1 MSTYKVLGLMSGT
14 SLDGLDIAYC
24 HIWEKDGKWN
34 FSIKETAEIDYADNM
49 MEYLK
54 NAIHLSEEDHAQLH
68 KDYGIWLGQQ
78 CRLFIDELGEEVDFI
93 ASHGHTSHHRP
104 EDGVTFQ
111 LGDGQFLANISG
123 KQVVCDFRSKD
134 VSLKGQ
140 GAPLVP
146 IGDKLLFHEYDFC
159 LNLGGI
165 SNISFEKD
173 GERIA
178 YDIGLANMPLNYITH
193 KMGLAYDED
202 GKLARSGILDASLLQ
217 QLNNLEY
224 YRLPYPKSTGYE
236 WFTSKIIPLI
246 EASKISNED
255 LLHTFIHH
263 NCEQIA
269 IAAQKHKNKGNSK
282 SNLLATGGGALN
294 KFFMDTLQDKLGSAF
309 EVIVPDKTLIAYKEA
324 LVFALMGVLRLE
336 GKTNVLK
343 SVTGA
348 IKDSCSGEVFFP
360 KEG

>member
-1 MSTYKVLGLMSGT
+1 MSHYNVLGLMSGT
-14 SLDGLDIAYC
+14 SLDGLDMALC
-24 HIWEKDGKWN
+24 HIWEENGHWNYAIKHTKDIAYSN
-34 FSIKETAEIDYADNM
+34 EMREH
-49 MEYLK
+49 LK
-54 NAIHLSEEDHAQLH
+54 NAIYLSEKDHAQLH
-68 KDYGIWLGQQ
+68 RDYGIWLGEQA
-78 CRLFIDELGEEVDFI
+78 RSFMEEFGPEIDFI

-104 EDGVTFQ
+104 DEGITFQ
-111 LGDGQFLANISG
+111 LGDGQMLANTSG
-123 KQVVCDFRSKD
+123 KQVVCDFRTKD

-165 SNISFEKD
+165 SNISFDKD

-193 KMGLAYDED
+193 KMGLAYDEN
-202 GKLARSGILDASLLQ
+202 GKLARSGKLDHDLLQ
-217 QLNNLEY
+217 KLNALAY
-224 YRLPYPKSTGYE
+224 YQLPYPKSTGYE
-236 WFTSKIIPLI
+236 WFTGEIVPLI
-246 EASKISNED
+246 EASGSSEID

-269 IAAQKHKNKGNSK
+269 ISVHKHQGKSQNK
-282 SNLLATGGGALN
+282 LLATGGGALN
-294 KFFMDTLQDKLGSAF
+294 QFFMDTLQEKLGSHT
-309 EVIVPDKTLIAYKEA
+309 EVVVPSKTLIAYKEA

-336 GKTNVLK
+336 GKTNVLR

-348 IKDSCSGEVFFP
+348 TSDSCSGEVFLP
-360 KEG
+360 HMD

>member
-1 MSTYKVLGLMSGT
+1 MTIYKILGLMSGT
-14 SLDGLDIAYC
+14 SLDGLDMAYC
-24 HIWEKDGKWN
+24 HIWEDMGKWN
-34 FSIKETAEIDYADNM
+34 FSIKKTAEIDYTDEM
-49 MEYLK
+49 RDYLK

-68 KDYGIWLGQQ
+68 KDYGIWLGKQSK
-78 CRLFIDELGEEVDFI
+78 IWMEDLGEEVDFI

-104 EDGVTFQ
+104 EEGITFQ
-111 LGDGQFLANISG
+111 LGDGQLLANTSG
-123 KQVVCDFRSKD
+123 KQVVCDFRTKD
-134 VSLKGQ
+134 VSLHGQ

-146 IGDKLLFHEYDFC
+146 IGDRLLFHEYDFC

-173 GERIA
+173 GQRIA

-202 GKLARSGILDASLLQ
+202 GKLASSGSLDHKLLQ
-217 QLNNLEY
+217 KLNSLKY
-224 YRLPYPKSTGYE
+224 YTLPHPKSTGYE
-236 WFTSKIIPLI
+236 WFTSEVIPLI
-246 EASKISNED
+246 EGSNISNED

-269 IAAQKHKNKGNSK
+269 FAAKKNKVKPNSK
-282 SNLLATGGGALN
+282 LLATGGGALN
-294 KFFMDTLQDKLGSAF
+294 GFFMNTLQEKLGDSIKV
-309 EVIVPDKTLIAYKEA
+309 VIPNKTLIAYKEA

-348 IKDSCSGEVFFP
+348 DKDSCSGEIFFP
-360 KEG
+360 VN